1 MSYDILSVGDQPNN
15 NGTNSNLSTEPEK
28 VDEPTPA
35 PVGTETTQP
44 AGDAPAD
51 TTEKP
56 AEEPPKE
63 EEKPEEVEDK
73 FFFDGVEVEVDV
85 PEDISAA
92 FAEKGIDSKAVL
104 KELFADGGKFE
115 LTPETKAKLDEA
127 FGKPMV
133 DGYLN
138 LYRQQNSLAL
148 KQNQAEAEAATKLQA
163 EITESFNT
171 LVGGDDGWNKLS
183 QWAEDNMDEKSLASF
198 NAVMS
203 LPSEHWAAQQAVIE
217 ALKIKQQAA
226 DAEANGTGMGKL
238 IGDEGS
244 QSPSAHEG
252 IPAVL
257 TRSQFQELMF
267 SEKYKTDPA
276 YAARV
281 DAIRRASAEKGIA

>member
-28 VDEPTPA
+28 VDEPAPA
-35 PVGTETTQP
+35 PAGTETTQP

-127 FGKPMV
+127 FGKSMV

-171 LVGGDDGWNKLS
+171 LVGGDDGWDKLS
-183 QWAEDNMDEKSLASF
+183 QWAEENMDEKSLASF

-203 LPSEHWAAQQAVIE
+203 LPSEHWSAQHAVIE

-226 DAEANGTGMGKL
+226 DTEANGTGMGKL
-238 IGDEGS
+238 IGDDGS
-244 QSPSAHEG
+244 PSPSAPEG
-252 IPAVL
+252 VPAVL

-281 DAIRRASAEKGIA
+281 DAIRRASADKGIV